1 MRALLATALLV
12 TAPALARESRLPLQ
26 SGLQPIER
34 APRWGFGFMLGDP
47 TGLTLKR
54 YMGRNAFDAYLGF
67 WAPGLRF
74 GADYLWN
81 LGRLANSP
89 KVELDIYAGGGGFAG
104 ALSGPCGPGFIT
116 CGGGAAYVGARMPLG
131 AELLLKEA
139 PFTFGVE
146 IAPGLAAGN
155 FGLGFILD
163 FLLIAR
169 ILF

>member
-1 MRALLATALLV
+1 MLA
-12 TAPALARESRLPLQ
+12 LPLRNLRGENVAVFEVLNKR
-26 SGLQPIER
+26 SGPFTDEES
-34 APRWGFGFMLGDP
+34 
-47 TGLTLKR
+47 T
-54 YMGRNAFDAYLGF
+54 
-67 WAPGLRF
+67 
-74 GADYLWN
+74 N

-131 AELLLKEA
+131 VELLLKEA